1 MKLSIE
7 QDQRNYNLILEPN
20 VYLKRKQPTKKLA
33 DQKGIII
40 LIISE

>member
-7 QDQRNYNLILEPN
+7 WDQRNYNLILEPN
-20 VYLKRKQPTKKLA
+20 VYLKRKQRTEKFA
-33 DQKGIII
+33 DQKGFII